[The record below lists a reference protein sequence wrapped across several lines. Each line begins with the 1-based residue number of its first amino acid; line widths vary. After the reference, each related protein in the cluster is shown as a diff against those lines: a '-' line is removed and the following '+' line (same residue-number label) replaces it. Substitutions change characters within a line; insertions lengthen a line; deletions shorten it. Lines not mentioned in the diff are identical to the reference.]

1 MGLSTQNTA
10 EFEHLTLILDKKNIA
25 ALTCEQIRE
34 DLTYI
39 PCRRPIVATDNDG
52 VPDTTDLWLRHK
64 SKPNKFGCPMTP
76 GQACVKYTY
85 TYNKGGGTKGA
96 QIAEVVQTTPR
107 AKVIH
112 ELQVA
117 QVAHQVAKVVEVG
130 QVTQGKFLRCYSHFC
145 CLKNGKLENASYA
158 AAGEFH
164 ISYVQNITYMCAKVN
179 ATVGCYHQ
187 KYISGLDVEV
197 CVCESQLGAMPCNN
211 TTKLTNKLSRVVLL
225 TIAINTFI
233 TLYHK
238 IFKYS

>member
-1 MGLSTQNTA
+1 MTNYFTLFLIIICCTLLIA
-10 EFEHLTLILDKKNIA
+10 EYPYCFRFTWIGPFQDKKNIA
-25 ALTCEQIRE
+25 DLTCEHIRE

-64 SKPNKFGCPMTP
+64 NKPNRFGCPMTP

-85 TYNKGGGTKGA
+85 TYNRG
-96 QIAEVVQTTPR
+96 
-107 AKVIH
+107 
-112 ELQVA
+112 
-117 QVAHQVAKVVEVG
+117 
-130 QVTQGKFLRCYSHFC
+130 
-145 CLKNGKLENASYA
+145 
-158 AAGEFH
+158 
-164 ISYVQNITYMCAKVN
+164 VQNITYMCAKVN

-197 CVCESQLGAMPCNN
+197 CVCDSQLGAMPCNN
-211 TTKLTNKLSRVVLL
+211 TTKLANKLSRAVLL